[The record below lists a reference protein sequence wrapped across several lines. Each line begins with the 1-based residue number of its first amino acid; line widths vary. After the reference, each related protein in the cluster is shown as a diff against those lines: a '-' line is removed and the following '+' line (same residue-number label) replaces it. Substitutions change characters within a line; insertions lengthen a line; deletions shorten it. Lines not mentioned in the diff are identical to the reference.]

1 MSTPQ
6 LRPLGLGEILDVSV
20 KIAWRNAGTLVR
32 IVLFVVAPAQ
42 ALSALVQVSASPDT
56 YDPAGGFGNFEDSS
70 TATDTEAWTLIAG
83 FGIAGLIGFVA
94 GQLATGACFKAVAQ
108 AYLGEQPNWRE
119 SLGFALRRFHSI
131 LWIVILGGFLTVVGL
146 VFCLIPGIYLAV
158 SFAVALPVLMAEGQR
173 GRRALG
179 RSRRLVSGRW
189 WWTLLILVVG
199 GLLASIV
206 SGLISGAISA
216 LGFASGSEP
225 ISAFL
230 ITAIAGTAG
239 ALVATPFSASYH
251 TVLYFDLRV
260 RKEAFDLQLIAS
272 GLGVEPPPGWEPPPI
287 VLPGPASQP
296 PYWPPPPDWEPS
308 ADPQPPAPPASG
320 PPSDQPPFW
329 PPPPGWKRPG
339 E

>member
-1 MSTPQ
+1 VSTPQ

-70 TATDTEAWTLIAG
+70 TTTDTEAWTLIAG

-131 LWIVILGGFLTVVGL
+131 LWIVILGGLVILVGFVLCFL
-146 VFCLIPGIYLAV
+146 PGVWLWV
-158 SFAVALPVLMAEGQR
+158 SFAVALPVLMTEGLR
-173 GRRALG
+173 GRKAIG
-179 RSRRLVSGRW
+179 RSFRLVRHRW
-189 WWTLLILVVG
+189 WKTAILLVL
-199 GLLASIV
+199 
-206 SGLISGAISA
+206 
-216 LGFASGSEP
+216 
-225 ISAFL
+225 AFL
-230 ITAIAGTAG
+230 LVAIVAGVISFAVAAVAVVRPDNPFVLFLIGALSSTAG
-239 ALVATPFSASYH
+239 ALVTTPFSAAYH

-260 RKEAFDLQLIAS
+260 RKEAFDLQLLAQS
-272 GLGVEPPPGWEPPPI
+272 LGVEPPEGWEPVHEPEPPRFE
-287 VLPGPASQP
+287 PGDEP
-296 PYWPPPPDWEPS
+296 PYWPPPPGWRPRS
-308 ADPQPPAPPASG
+308 SSG
-320 PPSDQPPFW
+320 S
-329 PPPPGWKRPG
+329 

>member
-1 MSTPQ
+1 VSTPQ

-56 YDPAGGFGNFEDSS
+56 YDPAGGFGSFEDSS
-70 TATDTEAWTLIAG
+70 TTTDTEAWTLIAG

-131 LWIVILGGFLTVVGL
+131 LWIVILGGLVILVGL
-146 VFCLIPGIYLAV
+146 VLCFLPGVWLWV
-158 SFAVALPVLMAEGQR
+158 SFAVALPVLMTEGLR
-173 GRRALG
+173 GRKAIG
-179 RSRRLVSGRW
+179 RSFRLVRHRW
-189 WWTLLILVVG
+189 WKTAILLVLAFLLV
-199 GLLASIV
+199 SIV
-206 SGLISGAISA
+206 AGVIS
-216 LGFASGSEP
+216 FAVAAVAVVRP
-225 ISAFL
+225 DNPFVLFL
-230 ITAIAGTAG
+230 IGALSSTAG
-239 ALVATPFSASYH
+239 ALVTTPFSAAYH

-260 RKEAFDLQLIAS
+260 RKEAFDLQLLAQS
-272 GLGVEPPPGWEPPPI
+272 LGVEPPEGWGPVHEPEPPGFE
-287 VLPGPASQP
+287 PGDEP
-296 PYWPPPPDWEPS
+296 PYWPPPPGW
-308 ADPQPPAPPASG
+308 QPRSSSG
-320 PPSDQPPFW
+320 S
-329 PPPPGWKRPG
+329 